1 MDLVTWLNRID
12 DALGCVVHVGAGA
25 GAILESYAALPT
37 AQRPRKLVLIEGD
50 PEAARSLERAA
61 APYASVQVLPT
72 PVAAHSGPMVWNR
85 FSLRTLNGPLDA
97 SALTSIYPRLRRTQT
112 TTLHCEAFADV
123 LTTLDLTSSESE
135 RLVNAL
141 VFDVPGQESLL
152 LAAMPPALLRQFQAL
167 LLRGCRMPLPPNGHV
182 AAAAQER
189 LLQQHFAAAAQ
200 QEHEDTLWP
209 EVLMRFDATGYEL
222 SHLRQQ
228 VARFEAALKE
238 SNRAAQELESV
249 TQDEG
254 GRRET
259 RRRSASQERRAG
271 RPHPST
277 RCAVGRRPCS
287 PGVAA
292 AGSLDGRRSAC
303 ADEGSAVQG
312 AFALSMPSE
321 TPGGAPKLTRGMSAA
336 AAVAAPCVSDT
347 LLDRCRALWD
357 QGDWPA
363 LAAYGVAM
371 IEAHPQRASL
381 ALMIAMA
388 HQALAQDAQ
397 TRLFVTSGPSM
408 GLRATT
414 GRTRVACRRS

>member
-37 AQRPRKLVLIEGD
+37 AKRLRKLVLIEGD

-152 LAAMPPALLRQFQAL
+152 LAAMPPALLRQFQAV

-228 VARFEAALKE
+228 VARLEAALKE

-249 TQDEG
+249 TQ
-254 GRRET
+254 
-259 RRRSASQERRAG
+259 AK
-271 RPHPST
+271 
-277 RCAVGRRPCS
+277 
-287 PGVAA
+287 AA
-292 AGSLDGRRSAC
+292 AEKLA
-303 ADEGSAVQG
+303 ADRLAKSVE
-312 AFALSMPSE
+312 
-321 TPGGAPKLTRGMSAA
+321 
-336 AAVAAPCVSDT
+336 
-347 LLDRCRALWD
+347 
-357 QGDWPA
+357 QGDRIRRLDA
-363 LAAYGVAM
+363 LLAD
-371 IEAHPQRASL
+371 AHARQELLQQEVLMAEGQL
-381 ALMIAMA
+381 ALMKD
-388 HQALAQDAQ
+388 L
-397 TRLFVTSGPSM
+397 LFKEPS
-408 GLRATT
+408 L
-414 GRTRVACRRS
+414 